1 MRMRRKKKPTATRKS
16 AIQTQP
22 VTTRS
27 KDKQARDKAVVDM
40 EVVAE
45 TLILKKTKEPSAALK
60 STFEKQPTQAKRH
73 SRKKKEVIYPAVI
86 GDDGVE
92 IPLAGWTEVYISI
105 ILTTF
110 NVKGYINI
118 PNHTLYTFFLQCRR
132 FHDLITQPGVKSAYV
147 LDVLLNNLTS
157 YLYTYS
163 GLGSCR

>member
-1 MRMRRKKKPTATRKS
+1 MRMRRKKKPTAALKS

-22 VTTRS
+22 VTTGS
-27 KDKQARDKAVVDM
+27 MDKQARDKAVVDK

-92 IPLAGWTEVYISI
+92 IPLVGWTEVYISI
-105 ILTTF
+105 KLNTF
-110 NVKGYINI
+110 NFNGYLNI
-118 PNHTLYTFFLQCRR
+118 PNHTLHSFFTMSTSSGS
-132 FHDLITQPGVKSAYV
+132 DKTAWGVKEIS
-147 LDVLLNNLTS
+147 D
-157 YLYTYS
+157 
-163 GLGSCR
+163 CP